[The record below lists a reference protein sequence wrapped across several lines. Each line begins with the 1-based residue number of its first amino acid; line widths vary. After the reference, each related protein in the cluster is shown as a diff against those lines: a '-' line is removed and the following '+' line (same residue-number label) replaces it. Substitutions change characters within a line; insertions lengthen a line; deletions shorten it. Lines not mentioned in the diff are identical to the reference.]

1 MSELTDLQKAISDV
15 RAERGF
21 VTDPIQVHLLLTEE
35 IGEIASALKRLF
47 SENYG
52 EFNRDQLQEE
62 IADAFVL
69 LSAIASR
76 FDIDIEEAVIEKF
89 FKEDS
94 KRAWKSAQGR

>member
-1 MSELTDLQKAISDV
+1 MSELVDLQKAISEV

-21 VTDPIQVHLLLTEE
+21 VTDPIKVHLLLTEE
-35 IGEIASALKRLF
+35 IGEIARALKSLF

-69 LSAIASR
+69 LSALATG
-76 FDIDIEEAVIEKF
+76 FDVDLEKAVAEKF
-89 FKEDS
+89 FKKDS
-94 KRAWKSAQGR
+94 TRVWKSGRS